1 MTSNTSENL
10 GLYEIVAAA
19 QVIEK
24 ELSNYIDPYDKSKT
38 KEEIIKVIEEN
49 GEMIDRALEE
59 RGINLTSGAIVHF
72 FDRDGTLNIKNIL
85 LQAAIKN
92 SKNGAV
98 MVGTLTG
105 KLPEEISDNLK
116 GFMFLGAA
124 GGGMVYLPD
133 IEEKIAFEIPKE
145 KIEQVE
151 EIYKEIL
158 RKHGVE
164 EDIIQSIRLQYNAYN
179 EEEKRG
185 QILLLSGEE
194 VEKSDYID
202 NRGYLAGRF
211 DKETEEIQN
220 EIEEKQNKR
229 DAVTSEEE
237 KEELDKEIQL
247 LKEKLKNIRN
257 DRKIVEM
264 TAVEGGEIGKEILEE
279 LYERLRE
286 IDGIEMVPPG
296 ACDDR
301 TGKQWLAD
309 ITKFHKGHL
318 FDIILEILLER
329 APYVIPHFMGNSTND
344 VPAIKSAWA
353 REDGIV
359 SMVLPPNLEHG
370 DTPLIAMLA
379 NFAVK
384 HKKSLVLVEPG
395 PDKEFGSEYATDVIN
410 HPEMLANHLFSKKNI
425 ETINKYATLYKEM
438 EKEGKIPK
446 SLLMV
451 MEDLEKLVKEE
462 KQPKLAAEGIGQ
474 SLINVAE
481 QGYLNVTNFKRM
493 IEQFNKLYDVAEINE
508 ELKGNNT
515 NDEREVFDVV

>member
-1 MTSNTSENL
+1 
-10 GLYEIVAAA
+10 
-19 QVIEK
+19 
-24 ELSNYIDPYDKSKT
+24 
-38 KEEIIKVIEEN
+38 
-49 GEMIDRALEE
+49 
-59 RGINLTSGAIVHF
+59 
-72 FDRDGTLNIKNIL
+72 
-85 LQAAIKN
+85 
-92 SKNGAV
+92 
-98 MVGTLTG
+98 
-105 KLPEEISDNLK
+105 
-116 GFMFLGAA
+116 
-124 GGGMVYLPD
+124 
-133 IEEKIAFEIPKE
+133 
-145 KIEQVE
+145 
-151 EIYKEIL
+151 
-158 RKHGVE
+158 
-164 EDIIQSIRLQYNAYN
+164 
-179 EEEKRG
+179 
-185 QILLLSGEE
+185 
-194 VEKSDYID
+194 
-202 NRGYLAGRF
+202 
-211 DKETEEIQN
+211 
-220 EIEEKQNKR
+220 
-229 DAVTSEEE
+229 
-237 KEELDKEIQL
+237 
-247 LKEKLKNIRN
+247 
-257 DRKIVEM
+257 M
-264 TAVEGGEIGKEILEE
+264 TAVEGGELGKEILEE